1 MKILVTGGAGFIG
14 SHFIRHVLKQHLD
27 IEIVNLDRLT
37 YAGDLRRLGDVAA
50 DPRYQFVHGDIA
62 DAELVER
69 LLRGG
74 IDVII
79 NFAAESH
86 VDRSILNSRAFLET
100 NVLGVQV
107 LLEASRRWGVERFLQ
122 IGTDEVYGSLEEG
135 RFTEESPLAPN
146 SPYAASKAAADLLC
160 RAYEKTYGLP
170 VIITRSSNNYGPW
183 QFPEKL
189 IPLFITNALEG
200 RPLPL
205 YGDGLYL
212 REWLSV
218 EDHCEALDLVLHQG
232 RPGEIYNIGGTD
244 GWPNLEIAKLI
255 LRELGLPKSLLIH
268 VQDRPGHDRR
278 YALDSTKIQQELGWM
293 PRRPFEE
300 GLKETIRWYQANQD
314 WWRAVKA
321 GEAFQEY
328 YQRRYGESAR

>member
-1 MKILVTGGAGFIG
+1 
-14 SHFIRHVLKQHLD
+14 
-27 IEIVNLDRLT
+27 
-37 YAGDLRRLGDVAA
+37 
-50 DPRYQFVHGDIA
+50 
-62 DAELVER
+62 
-69 LLRGG
+69 
-74 IDVII
+74 
-79 NFAAESH
+79 
-86 VDRSILNSRAFLET
+86 
-100 NVLGVQV
+100 
-107 LLEASRRWGVERFLQ
+107 
-122 IGTDEVYGSLEEG
+122 
-135 RFTEESPLAPN
+135 
-146 SPYAASKAAADLLC
+146 PYAASKAAADLLC
-160 RAYEKTYGLP
+160 RAYGKTYGLP

-218 EDHCEALDLVLHQG
+218 EDHCEALDLVLHKG

-255 LRELGLPKSLLIH
+255 LRELGLPESLLIH

-278 YALDSTKIQQELGWM
+278 YALDSTKITQELGWT
-293 PRRPFEE
+293 PRRPLAE

-314 WWRAVKA
+314 WWQAVKA
-321 GEAFQEY
+321 GGAFQEY
-328 YQRRYGESAR
+328 YKRRYGELAR